1 MASKASKSLRVQA
14 RAVPA
19 TDVPGYW
26 LPVIVSID
34 PEIRRSPL
42 GSAVLPELCAHMEL
56 ALGRAERF
64 VSREYSTWK
73 KRRDGWRV
81 APDSETLLP
90 DHRRAPWRCI
100 EDAAAA

>member
-1 MASKASKSLRVQA
+1 MASKALRVQA
-14 RAVPA
+14 RAIPA

-42 GSAVLPELCAHMEL
+42 GSAVLPELCAHMES
-56 ALGRAERF
+56 ALSRAERF

-73 KRRDGWRV
+73 ERRDGWRV
-81 APDSETLLP
+81 APDSETFLP